1 MSRVLQIIT
10 ADVWSLEYNGGCG
23 LSPRYSPAGV
33 RRQRFDVEQVLM
45 IDDDIE
51 LCSMLEDY
59 LVRHGFAV
67 TAEHNGELG
76 LHRAL
81 TGEFSMILLDVMLP
95 GLDGFEVLRR
105 LRTSSQVSVLLLTAR
120 GEDIDRIV
128 GLEIGADDY
137 LPKPFNPRELLAR
150 IRAILR
156 RTAANRTARGGNL
169 TGIKHLSVGGIEL
182 DSGARTASCNGVELD
197 LTNVE
202 FELLGALMGA
212 PGQILTREHL
222 TELVLDRRFNPF
234 DRSLDMHVSRLRRKL
249 DDAAKL
255 GDQIKT
261 IRSVGYQLAVPVAH
275 QSPQGQGDSSNS
287 TGTSGTSMNS
297 LGRSA
302 HAGREF

>member
-1 MSRVLQIIT
+1 VLL
-10 ADVWSLEYNGGCG
+10 V
-23 LSPRYSPAGV
+23 
-33 RRQRFDVEQVLM
+33 
-45 IDDDIE
+45 DDDIE

-59 LVRHGFAV
+59 LTRHGFRV
-67 TAEHNGELG
+67 TMEHNGELG

-81 TGEFSMILLDVMLP
+81 TGEFRIVLLDVMLP

-156 RTAANRTARGGNL
+156 RATIVGSAVAPSLSGLTPVGNAAIR
-169 TGIKHLSVGGIEL
+169 HLSVAGIEL
-182 DSGARTASCNGVELD
+182 DSGSRMASCHGVELE

-202 FELLGALMGA
+202 FELLAALMQA

-249 DDAAKL
+249 DDAANL
-255 GDQIKT
+255 GDRIKT
-261 IRSVGYQLAVPVAH
+261 IRSVGYQLALPAA
-275 QSPQGQGDSSNS
+275 
-287 TGTSGTSMNS
+287 S
-297 LGRSA
+297 LARQTLT
-302 HAGREF
+302 GRES

>member
-1 MSRVLQIIT
+1 
-10 ADVWSLEYNGGCG
+10 
-23 LSPRYSPAGV
+23 
-33 RRQRFDVEQVLM
+33 VEQVLL

-51 LCSMLEDY
+51 LCSMLQDY
-59 LVRHGFAV
+59 LARHGFKV
-67 TAEHNGELG
+67 TAEHHGELG

-81 TGEFSMILLDVMLP
+81 KESFDIVLLDVMLP
-95 GLDGFEVLRR
+95 GIDGFEVLRR

-156 RTAANRTARGGNL
+156 RSQGLRPTAEAKP
-169 TGIKHLSVGGIEL
+169 GIRHLSVAGIEF
-182 DSGARTASCNGVELD
+182 DAGARTAVCNDVTLD

-202 FELLGALMGA
+202 FELLGALMDA

-222 TELVLDRRFNPF
+222 TELVLDRQFNPF

-249 DDAAKL
+249 SGKDAAEEL
-255 GDQIKT
+255 VKT
-261 IRSVGYQLAVPVAH
+261 IRGTGYQLAVDSNASVAK
-275 QSPQGQGDSSNS
+275 D
-287 TGTSGTSMNS
+287 
-297 LGRSA
+297 
-302 HAGREF
+302 

>member
-1 MSRVLQIIT
+1 VEPVLL
-10 ADVWSLEYNGGCG
+10 V
-23 LSPRYSPAGV
+23 
-33 RRQRFDVEQVLM
+33 
-45 IDDDIE
+45 DDDIE

-59 LVRHGFAV
+59 LVRHGFSV
-67 TAEHNGELG
+67 TMEHNGELG

-81 TGEFSMILLDVMLP
+81 TGEFAIVLLDVMLP

-156 RTAANRTARGGNL
+156 RSAANSSRPGMNAGGNS
-169 TGIKHLSVGGIEL
+169 GIRHLSVAGIEL
-182 DSGARTASCNGVELD
+182 DSGARTASCNGAGLE

-202 FELLGALMGA
+202 FELLGALMQA

-222 TELVLDRRFNPF
+222 TESVLDRRFNPF

-249 DDAAKL
+249 DDAAHL

-261 IRSVGYQLAVPVAH
+261 IRSVGYQLAVPAV
-275 QSPQGQGDSSNS
+275 SPGSSFA
-287 TGTSGTSMNS
+287 T
-297 LGRSA
+297 
-302 HAGREF
+302 GRES

>member
-1 MSRVLQIIT
+1 MEPVLL
-10 ADVWSLEYNGGCG
+10 V
-23 LSPRYSPAGV
+23 
-33 RRQRFDVEQVLM
+33 
-45 IDDDIE
+45 DDDTE
-51 LCSMLEDY
+51 LCSMLVDY
-59 LVRHGFAV
+59 LTRHGFDV
-67 TAEHNGELG
+67 TTEHNGEHG

-81 TGEFSMILLDVMLP
+81 TGDYSIVLLDVMLP

-150 IRAILR
+150 VRAILR
-156 RTAANRTARGGNL
+156 RATSAKPSKSS
-169 TGIKHLSVGGIEL
+169 IKHLSVGGIEL
-182 DSGARTASCNGVELD
+182 DTGARTASCKGIDLD

-202 FELLGALMGA
+202 FELLCTLMQS

-222 TELVLDRRFNPF
+222 TETVLDRRFNPF

-249 DDAAKL
+249 DDAAQL

-261 IRSVGYQLAVPVAH
+261 IRSAGYQLAVPAA
-275 QSPQGQGDSSNS
+275 QQ
-287 TGTSGTSMNS
+287 
-297 LGRSA
+297 A
-302 HAGREF
+302 

>member
-1 MSRVLQIIT
+1 VEPVL
-10 ADVWSLEYNGGCG
+10 L
-23 LSPRYSPAGV
+23 
-33 RRQRFDVEQVLM
+33 

-59 LVRHGFAV
+59 LTRHGFAV
-67 TAEHNGELG
+67 TAEHHGELG

-81 TGEFSMILLDVMLP
+81 TGEYAIVLLDVMLP

-156 RTAANRTARGGNL
+156 RSAANRPAQATGRS
-169 TGIKHLSVGGIEL
+169 GIKHLSVGGIEL
-182 DSGARTASCNGVELD
+182 DTGARTVSCMGVELD

-202 FELLGALMGA
+202 FELLGALMDA
-212 PGQILTREHL
+212 PGQILSREHL

-249 DDAAKL
+249 DDAAQL

-261 IRSVGYQLAVPVAH
+261 IRSVGYQLAMPVAVAA
-275 QSPQGQGDSSNS
+275 P
-287 TGTSGTSMNS
+287 SGTSLNTS
-297 LGRSA
+297 
-302 HAGREF
+302 HGRES

>member
-1 MSRVLQIIT
+1 M
-10 ADVWSLEYNGGCG
+10 
-23 LSPRYSPAGV
+23 
-33 RRQRFDVEQVLM
+33 EQVLL

-51 LCSMLEDY
+51 LCSMLQDY
-59 LVRHGFAV
+59 LARHGFKV
-67 TAEHNGELG
+67 TAEHHGELG

-81 TGEFSMILLDVMLP
+81 KESFDIVLLDVMLP
-95 GLDGFEVLRR
+95 GIDGFEVLRR

-156 RTAANRTARGGNL
+156 RSQGLRPTAEAKP
-169 TGIKHLSVGGIEL
+169 GIRHLSVAGIEF
-182 DSGARTASCNGVELD
+182 DAGARTAVCNDVTLD

-202 FELLGALMGA
+202 FELLGALMDA

-222 TELVLDRRFNPF
+222 TELVLDRQFNPF

-249 DDAAKL
+249 DEAASL

-261 IRSVGYQLAVPVAH
+261 IRSLGYLLAIPAAN
-275 QSPQGQGDSSNS
+275 PP
-287 TGTSGTSMNS
+287 
-297 LGRSA
+297 
-302 HAGREF
+302 GRES

>member
-1 MSRVLQIIT
+1 
-10 ADVWSLEYNGGCG
+10 
-23 LSPRYSPAGV
+23 
-33 RRQRFDVEQVLM
+33 M
-45 IDDDIE
+45 IDDDVE
-51 LCSMLEDY
+51 LCSMLEAY
-59 LVRHGFAV
+59 LSRHGFAV

-81 TGEFSMILLDVMLP
+81 TGEFSMVLLDVMLP

-156 RTAANRTARGGNL
+156 RSVANKTGISGK

-182 DSGARTASCNGVELD
+182 DSGARTATCNRIDLD

-202 FELLGALMGA
+202 FELLGALMGS

-222 TELVLDRRFNPF
+222 TELVLERKFNPF

-261 IRSVGYQLAVPVAH
+261 IRSVGYQLAVPVSGAGAH
-275 QSPQGQGDSSNS
+275 SPASSVS
-287 TGTSGTSMNS
+287 PDPSIP
-297 LGRSA
+297 
-302 HAGREF
+302 AGREI